1 MIRKELSLS
10 GNIATGVPIPRGDWY
25 LGDEVGKGDCR
36 EAFIRHLKF
45 TERDLSY
52 CT

>member
-1 MIRKELSLS
+1 M

-25 LGDEVGKGDCR
+25 LGDEVGGLGVAKGDCR

-45 TERDLSY
+45 T
-52 CT
+52 